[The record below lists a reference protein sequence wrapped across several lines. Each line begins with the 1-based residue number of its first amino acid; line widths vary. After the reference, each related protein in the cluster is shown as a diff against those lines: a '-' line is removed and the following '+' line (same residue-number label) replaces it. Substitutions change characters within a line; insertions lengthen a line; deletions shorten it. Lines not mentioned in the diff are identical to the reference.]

1 MPTPLTVIIIVLGV
15 LFIFFVLFT
24 VYAYA
29 VTFRRKRR
37 PVDVVRDLGLSVS
50 GGADLTLLA
59 EKLRQ
64 IPFEEVRTVSH
75 DGLALA
81 GRYYEVAK
89 GAPVHIL
96 FHGYNSSPVHDFCA
110 SVSMNLEDGHNVLL
124 VYQRAH
130 GRSEGHTLSFGYFEK
145 YDVLAWVR
153 WAIEREGAEVEILL
167 AGISMGAATVILAS
181 ALDLPKNV
189 KCAIAD
195 CPYSTA
201 KEVIMLTARRMGF
214 PPRLVYPFVRLGAR
228 LFGRFDPDRVSV
240 AEAAENLKIPVMLM
254 HGEDDKFVPKYM
266 SDKIFASSGGLMEY
280 HTFPGA
286 DHGMSALADTERYY
300 ALCYEFTDR
309 YIKGNIKNS

>member
-1 MPTPLTVIIIVLGV
+1 MPTPLIITIIVLGV
-15 LFIFFVLFT
+15 LLIFLFVFT
-24 VYAYA
+24 VYAYS
-29 VTFRRKRR
+29 VTFRRKKR
-37 PVDVVRDLGLSVS
+37 PVDAVRDLGLSVS
-50 GGADLTLLA
+50 FGAELTHLS

-75 DGLALA
+75 DGLILV

-130 GRSEGHTLSFGYFEK
+130 GRSEGHTLSFGHFEK

-153 WAIEREGAEVEILL
+153 YAIEREGEGVEILL
-167 AGISMGAATVILAS
+167 AGISMGAATVILSA
-181 ALDLPKNV
+181 ALDLPENV
-189 KCAIAD
+189 KCAIVD

-201 KEVIMLTARRMGF
+201 KEVIMLTAKRMGF
-214 PPRLVYPFVRLGAR
+214 PPKLVYPFIRLGAR
-228 LFGRFDPDRVSV
+228 IFGRFDPDCVSV
-240 AEAAENLKIPVMLM
+240 ENAAKNLKIPVMLM
-254 HGEDDKFVPKYM
+254 HGEDDRFVPKYM
-266 SDKIFASSGGLMEY
+266 SDKISAASGGLIEY
-280 HTFPGA
+280 HTFEGA
-286 DHGMSALADTERYY
+286 DHGMSALTDTERNY

-309 YIKGNIKNS
+309 YIKGNIKKS